1 MSLPMFSKDGL
12 TTLVF
17 SRGHL
22 YPVRQPET
30 FRQLVAQS
38 DAGTIRV
45 ATLSPPEQML
55 TLKFERLTATDV
67 SNLRVW
73 LHDPLIRGRAS
84 TFTFTDVDDTSYE
97 VRFWQDQLDVQQVSF
112 GLYNVELTLR
122 VESMA
127 W

>member
-1 MSLPMFSKDGL
+1 MSLPKFSKTSLPELMFSQ
-12 TTLVF
+12 
-17 SRGHL
+17 GHL

-30 FRQLVAQS
+30 YRQLVAQS
-38 DAGTIRV
+38 DSGTIRV

-73 LHDPLIRGRAS
+73 LHDPLIRGRQE
-84 TFTFTDVDDTSYE
+84 TFTFTDVDDTAYT
-97 VRFWQDQLDVQQVSF
+97 VRFWQDALDAQQVSF

-122 VESMA
+122 VEDMA